1 VDELKCA
8 ALRTCSAPRTHKQF
22 PNSGLGPGVKY
33 WDFGGG
39 STGRGIGISGG
50 GANIYC
56 LDHLYIIAKVRFA
69 TRSICKPMVTPSP
82 SPDPT
87 ALSAQR
93 RFKSAEQVTSITV
106 DSNGYLHTGSDDGVC
121 RQWSTFNPKRPVREF
136 SGHTG
141 YVLSMLVAADGT
153 MVTGGRDGTVCC
165 HSVVSDRP
173 SLFVTEDSLRQ
184 LGA

>member
-1 VDELKCA
+1 
-8 ALRTCSAPRTHKQF
+8 
-22 PNSGLGPGVKY
+22 
-33 WDFGGG
+33 
-39 STGRGIGISGG
+39 
-50 GANIYC
+50 
-56 LDHLYIIAKVRFA
+56 
-69 TRSICKPMVTPSP
+69 MVTPSP

-153 MVTGGRDGTVCC
+153 LVTGGRDGTVCC